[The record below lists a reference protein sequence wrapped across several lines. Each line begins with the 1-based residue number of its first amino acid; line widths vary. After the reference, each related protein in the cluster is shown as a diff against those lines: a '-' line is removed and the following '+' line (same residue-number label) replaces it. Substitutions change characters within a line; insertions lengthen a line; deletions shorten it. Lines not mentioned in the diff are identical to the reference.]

1 MKNPMFNVPLNTNK
15 LQKVELKDMPDW
27 FPTVLDFINKIA
39 ETLYYAQEFDLKI
52 FVKSIAP
59 TGGNIDPPVFTVST
73 GAAGSD
79 VVISGSYPNWNLQIP
94 RGDTGLPGA
103 SAFSALTGSPF
114 DNANLSSALNAR
126 ITQQQVEGLI

>member
-52 FVKSIAP
+52 FVKSI
-59 TGGNIDPPVFTVST
+59 
-73 GAAGSD
+73 
-79 VVISGSYPNWNLQIP
+79 QE
-94 RGDTGLPGA
+94 
-103 SAFSALTGSPF
+103 
-114 DNANLSSALNAR
+114 
-126 ITQQQVEGLI
+126 QVLFLH